1 MVGGREL
8 PICADFRSMLQ
19 IDALLTADLTEEE
32 RGEQILHLFYG
43 RIPEDISAAAGA
55 MLWFFRCGADAD
67 EKDKNSAASPAA
79 PDFSYQADAGLIYA
93 AFLDQYGI
101 DLTQKKLHWWKF
113 RALFDALRHDHV
125 FSEVRR
131 CRCVRLDDVPKEQRS
146 YYKAMKK
153 LYALPQLKNE
163 RDQLD
168 AVTAA
173 LMGDGIVRG
182 VLDGFKED
190 DR

>member
-1 MVGGREL
+1 MVGEREL

-19 IDALLTADLTEEE
+19 IDALLTADLMEEE

-43 RIPEDISAAAGA
+43 CVPEDISAAAGA
-55 MLWFFRCGADAD
+55 MLWFFRCGAEAD
-67 EKDKNSAASPAA
+67 EESKNSSASPAA
-79 PDFSYQADAGLIYA
+79 PDFSYQADASLIYA

-101 DLTQKKLHWWKF
+101 DLMLENVHWWRF
-113 RALFDALRHDHV
+113 RALFDALKPDHV

-131 CRCVRLDDVPKEQRS
+131 CRCVRLDDVPKEQRP

-153 LYALPQLKNE
+153 LYALPHPQSE
-163 RDQLD
+163 RDKLE

-173 LMGDGIVRG
+173 LMGDGNVRE
-182 VLDGFKED
+182 VLNGFEENES
-190 DR
+190 